1 MSTLDKVE
9 LIAALRLRYDYY
21 SAPTIFEAALAAA
34 GLRDQ
39 ETYGAAEV
47 RSWRAALVQIGD
59 RLGSVEVRLDAL
71 QEALVETRPA
81 AIEPPH
87 PPKPPTPTS
96 KPPTPKPAPTPTP
109 VPVADAKVEASTT
122 VTLVGIDV
130 AADEHVLVC
139 GSFVDWNVDRAVVM
153 KRSGDTWLATLP
165 VAPSASIAFKFFRH
179 AADGTVVWEGGDDRK
194 LVGPRIE
201 ATWQATDPT

>member
-1 MSTLDKVE
+1 MSTLDKVD

-34 GLRDQ
+34 GLLDQ

-81 AIEPPH
+81 AMEPRATS
-87 PPKPPTPTS
+87 TPR
-96 KPPTPKPAPTPTP
+96 PAPTPKPAPTPTP
-109 VPVADAKVEASTT
+109 PPVADTKVEASTT
-122 VTLVGIDV
+122 VTLVGLDV
-130 AADEHVLVC
+130 AAGEHVRVC
-139 GSFVDWNVDRAVVM
+139 GSFVDWNVDRAVAM
-153 KRSGDTWLATLP
+153 KRSGDAWLATIP
-165 VAPSASIAFKFFRH
+165 VAPDASIAFKFFRH

-201 ATWQATDPT
+201 ATWQATD